1 MLFVKTPGS
10 VKFSFFHILIC
21 TNKIK
26 ICIKNWR
33 LHTKINATIYYSII
47 LMLLV
52 IIKNLGN
59 SWSISL
65 FLFYFLCSCN
75 SFLYLLLD
83 PVLVTSSHIWES
95 LHIGGVQSKS
105 TFTIL
110 LVQHVPFNYVHLC
123 SLRTTNAVTCRQQRD
138 PHITHLKVGF
148 CKFDKDW
155 KGKVHED
162 KIEKDRRI

>member
-10 VKFSFFHILIC
+10 VKFSFFHILIR

-26 ICIKNWR
+26 SCTKNWR

-123 SLRTTNAVTCRQQRD
+123 SLRTTNAVTCRHQRD

-162 KIEKDRRI
+162 KIEKG